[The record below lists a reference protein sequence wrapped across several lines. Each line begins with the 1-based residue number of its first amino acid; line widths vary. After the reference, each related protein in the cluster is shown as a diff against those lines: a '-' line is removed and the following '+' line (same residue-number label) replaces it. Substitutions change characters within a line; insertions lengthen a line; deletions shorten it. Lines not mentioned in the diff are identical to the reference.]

1 MDPRDFF
8 RGIFGIPRFHRPNDG
23 LGGRG
28 FDDDDDEDL
37 RLPRRREGLL
47 HFDDVDEE
55 EDESGGFGIG
65 PPLDEGEGGAF
76 SVHIYANPLEMEK
89 FFDSQLDQILKG
101 FGFGRGLDGF
111 GAFGGM
117 QLPQPPTSRPRTEGE
132 AQSSSAG
139 SREFMLK
146 EDKRFGGLDSRGNHD
161 VGRKDSDMDEEV
173 EERGLNS
180 ILAPPPP
187 RQQRDEGVVPF
198 FGGGGNDGGFGGLIP
213 RIFPGFPE
221 QFGHPSPG
229 RSEPFSSFGS
239 SSSSVT
245 RRVMQLA
252 DGSVEERSSARDSD
266 GTERVTVTRRLGDRS
281 HTETTVRR
289 PDGTEERT
297 ESGAEDFERA
307 WSERGTTTARDNGP
321 LPDIEVWKRER
332 QSTEESLFDQF
343 FGRGR
348 HPPRH

>member
-23 LGGRG
+23 RGGRG
-28 FDDDDDEDL
+28 FDDDDDDEDL
-37 RLPRRREGLL
+37 RLPRRRVGLL
-47 HFDDVDEE
+47 HFDDGDEE
-55 EDESGGFGIG
+55 EDESGGMGIG
-65 PPLDEGEGGAF
+65 PSLDEGEGGAF
-76 SVHIYANPLEMEK
+76 SVHVFANPLEMEK

-117 QLPQPPTSRPRTEGE
+117 QLPQPPTSLPGTERE

-146 EDKRFGGLDSRGNHD
+146 EDKEFGGLDDRGNHD

-173 EERGLNS
+173 EERGLDG

-187 RQQRDEGVVPF
+187 PPPPQQRRDNAVVPF
-198 FGGGGNDGGFGGLIP
+198 FGGGGDDGGFGGLFP
-213 RIFPGFPE
+213 RIFPGFPGFPE
-221 QFGHPSPG
+221 QFGHPNTGGPSDG
-229 RSEPFSSFGS
+229 SFSSLG

-245 RRVMQLA
+245 SRRVMQLA

-266 GTERVTVTRRLGDRS
+266 GTQRVTVTR
-281 HTETTVRR
+281 
-289 PDGTEERT
+289 
-297 ESGAEDFERA
+297 
-307 WSERGTTTARDNGP
+307 
-321 LPDIEVWKRER
+321 
-332 QSTEESLFDQF
+332 
-343 FGRGR
+343 
-348 HPPRH
+348 